1 MMRLLHRWPGLI
13 AAALLVVIALSGAAL
28 SIFPALDSW
37 KSPSAGKMSVAT
49 LAGNIA
55 AAHPGLIEIDRTA
68 SGQITASYT
77 EGGQYVSGVVDPATG
92 SVIAA
97 ARPNGV
103 VLWLTELHRSL
114 FMGDWGS
121 YIAAAT
127 ALFLLTLCISGLFMM
142 ARRAGGWRYLF
153 ARPRGMGDGYL
164 HTSIARFAVFGL
176 AFSSVTALWM
186 TLSTFGFIP
195 NDAAFP
201 AFPAS
206 VSGQTGIAPA
216 AIVSLENTPVGDL
229 QSLVFPRTGD
239 PTDVFTLT
247 TDDGMGY
254 IDQGTGAMLSWADNG
269 PWQQASSTILML
281 HTGQGA
287 SIVGLVLGLSALG
300 VPLMG
305 LTGIRLWLT
314 GRKRQSG
321 ANAAHEADTIV
332 LVGSEGGSTW
342 GFAATLQNTLQAAG
356 LKVHV
361 AAMNA
366 FAPQRWPKAER
377 LILLAATYGDGDAPD
392 TAKTFLEKLGSYT
405 DEAKIPVAL
414 VGFGDRSFPHFCG
427 YAARVHK
434 ALKIRNWPA
443 FVAPHSVDRQSQ
455 QDFAR
460 WGRALATSLGM
471 DFELNHQPEPP
482 ATSTLSVIS
491 RRDFG
496 REVQA
501 PASLIRL
508 ALPKRGLW
516 QRMNGTGFAK
526 FEAGDLIGVLPEGS
540 DLPRFYSLA
549 SSSRDGFVEICV
561 RRQNGGLCSGQLTAL
576 EPGETVQAFVRPNPA
591 FRPGRGRAP
600 VLLIGAGS
608 GVAPLAGFVRTNRSL
623 RPMHVYVGA
632 RHPQSDA
639 FYAEEFA
646 GWQRD
651 GKLASLTEAYSRG
664 AEPTYVQDALLKD
677 GPRVA
682 ALIRDGGQVLV
693 CGGRDMARGVAAALS
708 EILRP
713 HGLSLASLKKDGRYG
728 EDIF

>member
-13 AAALLVVIALSGAAL
+13 ATGLLIVVALSGAAL
-28 SIFPALDSW
+28 SIFPALNAW
-37 KSPSAGKMSVAT
+37 NSPSAGKMSVAT

-55 AAHPGLIEIDRTA
+55 AAHPGITEIDRAA
-68 SGQITASYT
+68 SGQITASYMD
-77 EGGQYVSGVVDPATG
+77 GGQYVSSLVDPANG

-97 ARPNGV
+97 SRPSGL

-114 FMGDWGS
+114 FLGDWGS
-121 YIAAAT
+121 YIAAVT
-127 ALFLLTLCISGLFMM
+127 ALFLLALCMTGLSLM

-164 HTSIARFAVFGL
+164 HTSIARMAVFGL
-176 AFSSVTALWM
+176 AFSSLTALWM

-195 NDAAFP
+195 DDQAFP

-206 VSGQTGIAPA
+206 VSGKTGIAPA
-216 AIVSLENTPVGDL
+216 AITSLENMQVSEL
-229 QSLVFPRTGD
+229 QSLVFPRAGD

-254 IDQGTGAMLSWADNG
+254 IDQGTGDMLSWADNG

-305 LTGIRLWLT
+305 VSGIRLWLS
-314 GRKRQSG
+314 GRRRQRG
-321 ANAAHEADTIV
+321 GNGAHEADTIV

-342 GFAATLQNTLQAAG
+342 GFATTLQTTLQAAG

-361 AAMNA
+361 AAMNG
-366 FAPQRWPKAER
+366 FAPQKWSKAER

-392 TAKTFLEKLGSYT
+392 TAKSFLERLDGYT
-405 DEAKIPVAL
+405 DAAKIPVAL

-434 ALKIRNWPA
+434 ALKIRNWPV

-460 WGRALATSLGM
+460 WGRALAASLGM
-471 DFELNHQPEPP
+471 DFELNHQPDPP
-482 ATSTLSVIS
+482 ATSRLSVIS

-508 ALPKRGLW
+508 ALPRRGLW
-516 QRMNGTGFAK
+516 QRLNGTGFAK
-526 FEAGDLIGVLPEGS
+526 FEAGDLIGILPAGS

-549 SSSRDGFVEICV
+549 SSSGDGFVEICV

-608 GVAPLAGFVRTNRSL
+608 GVAPLAGFVRTNRRR

-632 RHPQSDA
+632 RHPKSDA

-646 GWQRD
+646 SWQRD

-664 AEPTYVQDALLKD
+664 AEPAYVQDALLRD
-677 GPRVA
+677 GPKIA
-682 ALIRDGGQVLV
+682 ALIKEGGQILV
-693 CGGRDMARGVAAALS
+693 CGGRDMARGVAAALAD
-708 EILRP
+708 ILRP
-713 HGLSLASLKKDGRYG
+713 HGLTLASLKKDGRYG